1 MMAMC
6 YNFIRQKEASIY
18 NMHPLSV
25 VQIGCDNKNITKR
38 VACARNR
45 KQEKCRYLGVF

>member
-1 MMAMC
+1 MAMC

-25 VQIGCDNKNITKR
+25 VQIGCDNKILQNVLR
-38 VACARNR
+38 VRATESKENADA
-45 KQEKCRYLGVF
+45 